1 MTHYFTKSLY
11 HYEDDNTII
20 YIFKERIN
28 TSEFYHHQFFDMI
41 VSKGLSILDIYNVN
55 DEYDHQLFE
64 GKLFYRTFDESGKP
78 FEEGA
83 IQIHNVDDNQN
94 YYFNSNEE
102 FLDNFIFKE
111 KPIREWYK
119 NLQCLELPIV
129 DLSTYLYFR
138 PHINY
143 DCNFTY
149 KGEWYFLSGEED
161 LSPDVPYPNYWI
173 KRNSRFN
180 PEREDVYATPLD
192 LLKNYVLHDG
202 TRLWDVKEET
212 VFEWYKKAF
221 AELVSPYP

>member
-1 MTHYFTKSLY
+1 MSRHLY
-11 HYEDDNTII
+11 RFDNKICCV
-20 YIFKERIN
+20 FKETLKHEI
-28 TSEFYHHQFFDMI
+28 TLTH
-41 VSKGLSILDIYNVN
+41 GLYDRLNENNIDVMDIYNTSAN
-55 DEYDHQLFE
+55 YDHNLLE
-64 GKLFYRTFDESGKP
+64 GKFIYRTFDEQGNP
-78 FEEGA
+78 FSLGM
-83 IQIHNVDDNQN
+83 IQIYNVDTKETH
-94 YYFNSNEE
+94 YFKNKEDYLN
-102 FLDNFIFKE
+102 NFMFKGRH
-111 KPIREWYK
+111 ITEWFDERK
-119 NLQCLELPIV
+119 CFPFPIV

-149 KGEWYFLSGEED
+149 KGEWYFLSGEEV

-180 PEREDVYATPLD
+180 PEREDIYATPLD

-221 AELVSPYP
+221 VRLVSPYS